1 MRKISAL
8 CCALFWAVPAVF
20 SQQRTDTLSIQ
31 HLEEVVVT
39 DTRIPLKR
47 EQSGKTVIRLD
58 REALDRYQGQS
69 FPEVLNQLGGF
80 EISGSR
86 GRPGEVL
93 GVFARGGRGRQV
105 LVMVDGLRVS
115 DPSSASREFD
125 LRLLPLSSIESVEIV
140 KGATSV
146 LYGANAATAVIN
158 IETRSPEDTPLSLL
172 IEGSTGTQNTAAES
186 DADLGIFN
194 HYVQLGGRQ
203 DGWDYKG
210 SFAHTYAN
218 GLSSLETGSE
228 PDPYSNWSVD
238 LQGGRQ
244 LSERSRLG
252 FFANRSRMKSD
263 YDDTFNGVD
272 APYQFN
278 TTQERL
284 GLSWVWKDSLQEINA
299 LGSYTDFR
307 SENISDFP
315 GRFEGR
321 SWTADFTYRRTLIP
335 GLYGLAGLN
344 VFQDKADL
352 ERTEEFTVVDPYL
365 NVVWTADFGFNL
377 NAGVR
382 LNMHSTYGNKGVYQV
397 NPSYAYRFQ
406 KGYVKLLGSWATAY
420 ITPSLAQ
427 LYGAF
432 GANPSLQ
439 PESNSTLEGGLELSL
454 DRGIRFSLLHFDRRE
469 DNTVLFNNADF
480 LFFNSDAQTRV
491 RGLEGELRWIWMGR
505 NQLSLNYT
513 FTEPE
518 GAGAI
523 RIPKHKLN
531 LSAQVGITA
540 RASALIR
547 YSFTGK
553 RTDTDF
559 ATFTP
564 VELDAFSLLDLRLD
578 YQFHPGRLNAFL
590 RVSNILNES
599 YTEVLGFTTPGRN
612 VAIGWSLQL

>member
-1 MRKISAL
+1 MRKIHAFW
-8 CCALFWAVPAVF
+8 CALIWAGPAIF

-31 HLEEVVVT
+31 HLDEVVVS

-58 REALDRYQGQS
+58 REDLDRYQGQS
-69 FPEVLNQLGGF
+69 FPEVLNQLSGF

-125 LRLLPLSSIESVEIV
+125 LRLLPLAAIESVEIV

-158 IETRSPEDTPLSLL
+158 IRTRSPEDAPFSIL
-172 IEGSTGTQNTAAES
+172 IEGSTGTQNTTSES

-210 SFAHTYAN
+210 SFAHTFAN
-218 GLSSLETGSE
+218 GLSSLDSGSE

-244 LSERSRLG
+244 FSERSRLG

-272 APYQFN
+272 ASYQFY
-278 TTQERL
+278 TTQERV
-284 GLSWVWKDSLQEINA
+284 GLNWVWKDSLQEINA

-307 SENISDFP
+307 SENISDFA
-315 GRFEGR
+315 GRFEGQ
-321 SWTADFTYRRTLIP
+321 SWTGDFTYRRTLIP

-344 VFQDKADL
+344 VFQDKADM
-352 ERTEEFTVVDPYL
+352 ERAEEFTVVDPYL

-377 NAGVR
+377 NTGVR

-397 NPSYAYRFQ
+397 NPSYAYRLR

-420 ITPSLAQ
+420 ITPSLSQ
-427 LYGAF
+427 LYGSF
-432 GANPSLQ
+432 GANPNLQ
-439 PESNSTLEGGLELSL
+439 PESNTTLEGGLEFSL
-454 DRGIRFSLLHFDRRE
+454 DRGIRISLLHFDRRE

-480 LFFNSDAQTRV
+480 LFFNSDEKTRV
-491 RGLEGELRWIWMGR
+491 RGVEGELSWTWQGR
-505 NQLSLNYT
+505 GELTLNYA

-518 GAGAI
+518 GEGAI
-523 RIPKHKLN
+523 RIPKHKVN
-531 LSAQVGITA
+531 LSTQVALTE
-540 RASALIR
+540 RASALLR
-547 YSFTGK
+547 YSYTGK

-564 VELDAFSLLDLRLD
+564 VELEAFSLLDLRLD
-578 YQFHPGRLNAFL
+578 YQFLPGRLNTFF
-590 RVSNILNES
+590 RISNVLNES

-612 VAIGWSLQL
+612 VAIGWSLRL